1 MKIRLVGAE
10 LFHAD
15 GRTDMKLIVAF
26 PNFANAPKNMVTEHN
41 LKIKMEYGKMHIELL
56 MTECLK
62 ITTKSKYV
70 LIPNSAYDVTCTLK
84 KQVFHTS
91 Q

>member
-1 MKIRLVGAE
+1 

-26 PNFANAPKNMVTEHN
+26 RNFANAPKKVVTEHK
-41 LKIKMEYGKMHIELL
+41 LKIKMEYGKIHIKLR
-56 MTECLK
+56 MTECFI
-62 ITTKSKYV
+62 ITTKSKYI
-70 LIPNSAYDVTCTLK
+70 LIPNSTSDITCILK